1 MHASAD
7 FFRLC
12 GANAV
17 QGRTFTA
24 ADDLPD
30 APKTVVLAYAFW
42 RRHFGGDTHVIGR
55 RITLSGA
62 RYEIIGV
69 VSPSL
74 QDGQIAER
82 SRLSGDIEIHEPPD
96 VYVPFQL
103 DPNSASHGHHF
114 NVAGRLKPGVTLAEA
129 NAQLQASYREYGRKW
144 PDDVRGEGA
153 GFRVQPLQDAIV
165 DGVRNSLLILLGAVA
180 FVLAAIGWTY
190 RKTDLIAIGLAL
202 WSLSILIS
210 RLSHLSLGT
219 ILLLVAFLAFVA
231 AAVGWRYRKVN
242 LIAIGL
248 AAWTLTYLVA

>member
-1 MHASAD
+1 LAVHWRSSIWKPLLETLKGKRDRAAGILPRNASAPIECGSASPTEFNWWRQQTQPFQDVSAYDFDVANLTGESFPEQIPTMHASAD

-96 VYVPFQL
+96 VYVPSQL

-129 NAQLQASYREYGRKW
+129 NAQLQASYPEYGRKW

-153 GFRVQPLQDAIV
+153 GFRVQPL
-165 DGVRNSLLILLGAVA
+165 
-180 FVLAAIGWTY
+180 
-190 RKTDLIAIGLAL
+190 
-202 WSLSILIS
+202 
-210 RLSHLSLGT
+210 
-219 ILLLVAFLAFVA
+219 
-231 AAVGWRYRKVN
+231 
-242 LIAIGL
+242 
-248 AAWTLTYLVA
+248 